1 MCGIAGV
8 FEYAG
13 RGRMDR
19 AVVEEMTALLRHRGP
34 DDGGTYF
41 SPEGDL
47 GLGHRRLSIIDLTS
61 GAQPMTDADRE
72 LWIVFNGEIYN
83 FPELK
88 RELAAVWQSLPD
100 KPVFFLLLAAWLALF
115 QFWGNSTFGYVDT
128 PSLFKWMLNAYN
140 APGSEDAHGNLVP
153 WVVLVLLWWKRQEL
167 ISLPKAA
174 WGPGLL
180 ILMGALLAHLVGY
193 LIQQP
198 RISIAALF
206 LGAFALIGVVWGR
219 VFLRSMFFP
228 YVLFVFCIPVGSL
241 AETITFPLRRLASA
255 LAAMLVPSWRATRI
269 DPMAALRAE

>member
-88 RELAAVWQSLPD
+88 RELE
-100 KPVFFLLLAAWLALF
+100 K
-115 QFWGNSTFGYVDT
+115 
-128 PSLFKWMLNAYN
+128 
-140 APGSEDAHGNLVP
+140 
-153 WVVLVLLWWKRQEL
+153 
-167 ISLPKAA
+167 KA
-174 WGPGLL
+174 
-180 ILMGALLAHLVGY
+180 
-193 LIQQP
+193 
-198 RISIAALF
+198 
-206 LGAFALIGVVWGR
+206 
-219 VFLRSMFFP
+219 
-228 YVLFVFCIPVGSL
+228 
-241 AETITFPLRRLASA
+241 EK
-255 LAAMLVPSWRATRI
+255 
-269 DPMAALRAE
+269 